1 MKTVAAI
8 LALVCAMGISPGHP
22 LSACR
27 ADKQKQQAQALAD
40 GNDTVYINTNSKK
53 YHTPSCI
60 HLKRCTHCVAV
71 KRSEARA
78 QGGVPCKVC
87 GGGEEA

>member
-1 MKTVAAI
+1 MRTLTALLAVAF
-8 LALVCAMGISPGHP
+8 ALNISPVQP
-22 LSACR
+22 ISVFA
-27 ADKQKQQAQALAD
+27 ADSREQHASQLAD

-71 KRSEARA
+71 KRSEAKA
-78 QGGVPCKVC
+78 QGGIPCKVC
-87 GGGEEA
+87 GGGE

>member
-1 MKTVAAI
+1 MRTVTAI
-8 LALVCAMGISPGHP
+8 LAVVLAVGATSLQPTSVFAAENENQH
-22 LSACR
+22 AR
-27 ADKQKQQAQALAD
+27 ALAD

-60 HLKRCTHCVAV
+60 HLKRCTHCIAV
-71 KRSEARA
+71 KRSEAKA

-87 GGGEEA
+87 GGGE

>member
-1 MKTVAAI
+1 MRTVTAI
-8 LALVCAMGISPGHP
+8 LAIVLALGGSSIQAT
-22 LSACR
+22 SAFAANNENPQTR
-27 ADKQKQQAQALAD
+27 ALAD

-60 HLKRCTHCVAV
+60 HLKRCTHCIAV
-71 KRSEARA
+71 KRSEAKA

-87 GGGEEA
+87 GGGE

>member
-1 MKTVAAI
+1 MRTVTAI
-8 LALVCAMGISPGHP
+8 LAVVLALGGTSIQAT
-22 LSACR
+22 SAFAANSENPHTR
-27 ADKQKQQAQALAD
+27 ALAD

-60 HLKRCTHCVAV
+60 HLKRCTHCIAV
-71 KRSEARA
+71 KRSEAKA

-87 GGGEEA
+87 GGGE